1 MSLPKGPEYRVPILL
16 ELERRGGRAEPGDMY
31 QKIRDHFP
39 REFFTN
45 DDLDEENRTGGAKY
59 KKDIQGE
66 ADRMKEDGLIVR
78 QLKGERTWRI
88 TQRGRQELRRLLIE
102 KHGVA
107 TENVDD
113 FITGGRGLCHIDPSW
128 QPSLTHRV
136 LKRLGRR

>member
-59 KKDIQGE
+59 KKDIPGE
-66 ADRMKEDGLIVR
+66 ANRMKEADLMVR
-78 QLKGERTWRI
+78 QDKGDRTWQI
-88 TQRGRQELRRLLIE
+88 EQLGRQELRRLLTE
-102 KHGVA
+102 KHRLA
-107 TENVDD
+107 TQNVDD
-113 FITGGRGLCHIDPSW
+113 IITGGRGLCHIDRSW
-128 QPSLTHRV
+128 HPALTQRV
-136 LKRLGRR
+136 LKRRGRR